1 MTNPNPTTKYSVR
14 SIVYDVPSATECGRK
29 YLVSADPETGRL
41 ACECKGAA
49 YGRDCWHQKAI
60 RSGLVKPRVR
70 IAPKPAPQPAPA
82 PQPEPTFRLL
92 SAATRLHG
100 SMPFGPS
107 LNVAPPA
114 FTLDDIY
121 PPAVAR

>member
-29 YLVSADPETGRL
+29 YLVNADPETGRL

-60 RSGLVKPRVR
+60 RSGLVKPRIR
-70 IAPKPAPQPAPA
+70 IAQRPAPRL
-82 PQPEPTFRLL
+82 TFDLDDL
-92 SAATRLHG
+92 WGDGGVAASAA
-100 SMPFGPS
+100 
-107 LNVAPPA
+107 VASWRQA
-114 FTLDDIY
+114 S
-121 PPAVAR
+121 